1 VDHTDARDNMNKK
14 IIELLQ
20 QRRPNAGTDW
30 HQKLPQMAKRLEEA
44 LYSDA
49 GSFEQY
55 NDTQTLKGR
64 LQQLA
69 LSMGSKNSGAAKVS
83 AGGSG
88 GNTAPHNT
96 AGAPERSAT
105 QPAYLSGQSQ
115 SHVGQPSQSGGPAPG
130 MRMLGT
136 NGSRPP
142 GNASLYP
149 THGAAGS
156 AQVATRPPLYNIP
169 QPTSLLD
176 RPQDRSTGQQ
186 MPRLENS
193 SVVSASMQQPNQ
205 HITAP
210 RQFIKPNQINPIL
223 TQNVGAANG
232 GVGGLGHEP
241 SSHITSGPK
250 HDPSSREAAG
260 GHAQPSR
267 YPPQHGGAN
276 PHTDEHRHQVL
287 KQQQQRL
294 LLLRHASKCPHA
306 GDSCP
311 VTPHCASMKE
321 LWQHIM
327 SCKDQECKVAHC
339 VSSRYVLSH
348 YSKCKEA
355 NCPVCGPV
363 RDAIRKNYDKSRQ
376 ILSLS
381 NSGSSHHSSN
391 GLAAD
396 DRTGN
401 EPPIKKS
408 RSKDSAAAAPSNSTA
423 PAPAKQTELDPVSCA
438 IYCFTD
444 LQIKSHIDHLQEGLG
459 MKSTDVREL
468 CMPLVDEILK
478 HHNGYIFASPVDP
491 VAFNIPDYP
500 TIVKRPMDL
509 GTVRKRLD
517 SGYYR
522 DTTECASDVILCF
535 DNAMLYNP
543 ATSEVYKCAKVFK
556 NNFDRNLKLKLDARE
571 RELETKRLN
580 PNACT
585 LCGEAELKFEPPNIY
600 CNGKCGQRIRRNSYY
615 YTARN
620 AYHWCVS
627 CYNDLRDPI
636 RLANEGVLYK
646 KDLDKKR
653 HCEEVEEFWV
663 QCDECQRWVHQIC
676 SLFNGRRNLSE
687 EMKYMCPHCILE
699 QRKKHPDQVV
709 IPERRATAADLPRSL
724 MSEYIEKKV
733 NECLEKC
740 YRDEVEKF
748 GVAPDQVEKA
758 PTITVRQVSSVDN
771 AQRVREGMFE
781 RYKHKNYPAEFPCRT
796 KCLLLFQNLDGQDVI
811 LFGMYVY
818 EYGHKCPQPNQR
830 RVYVSYLDSAHY
842 FRPRTYRTA
851 VYHEIL
857 ISYLEYVKERGF
869 HTAHIW
875 ACPPMKGDDY
885 IFNCHPQDQ
894 KTPKDDRLRLWYV
907 KMLQKCKERGIVHE
921 VVDFHTEYLV
931 DPTNDATCMPY
942 FEGDYWVGE
951 AENIIK
957 KSKDSDGS
965 DELDESDSD
974 PDEPA
979 KVRSKRKKKAK
990 GSTRRVKSRSV
1001 RGTSSRPERD
1011 VVMSKLSGII
1021 EPMKEAFFVARLLP
1035 KEYADEC
1042 AVRRSKEV
1050 ALESGTNG
1058 AAKKEI
1064 EKQLLQEE
1072 ALSSGEV
1079 DGGSSSAGVAS
1090 KRSAEE
1096 SGKLT
1101 ANRVGVD
1108 GIAAA
1113 EENSASAEV
1122 KQDGS
1127 EDEDSKTAAATA
1139 SVKIEGAAG
1148 SKAAPASPES
1158 APVGSENAE
1167 VKVEVKTEGD
1177 AVKQNDEGGKS
1188 DSAMEEEECS
1198 DKTSEEEIKSAATAA
1213 ACAGA
1218 VSDSKAAVDGK
1229 TAKEAKSKNDDTED
1243 RDDTQESEHFESR
1256 LAFLN
1261 LCQGNNYQF
1270 DQLRRAK
1277 HTSLMTLYHLHNP
1290 DAPKFMAVCSKCQS
1304 SILSGYR
1311 YHCET
1316 CDLDI
1321 CQKCYQQNGARIHPH
1336 PLRPLSVGGAA
1347 IQLTDE
1353 QRRERQRSIALHL
1366 QLLQHASTCSAT
1378 DCKSKNCQKMKVS
1391 SCVPTC
1397 VLD

>member
-1 VDHTDARDNMNKK
+1 MNKK

-49 GSFEQY
+49 SSFDQY
-55 NDTQTLKGR
+55 IDFQTLKGR

-69 LSMGSKNSGAAKVS
+69 LSMGSKGSSTAKTAVGSGAP
-83 AGGSG
+83 
-88 GNTAPHNT
+88 APSSQSV
-96 AGAPERSAT
+96 AVPSERIAN
-105 QPAYLSGQSQ
+105 QPTHIPVQSQ
-115 SHVGQPSQSGGPAPG
+115 PQISQTLSNQSHPQSSSHAPA
-130 MRMLGT
+130 MRILGT
-136 NGSRPP
+136 NGSRPT
-142 GNASLYP
+142 GNVPMFQPQNIP
-149 THGAAGS
+149 TTTQG
-156 AQVATRPPLYNIP
+156 ATRPPMYNLV
-169 QPTSLLD
+169 QAASLVD
-176 RPQDRSTGQQ
+176 RPQERQRFDV
-186 MPRLENS
+186 S
-193 SVVSASMQQPNQ
+193 SVATAPSMQQPNQ
-205 HITAP
+205 HAAAP

-223 TQNVGAANG
+223 MQNVGPANG
-232 GVGGLGHEP
+232 GSVGHSHES
-241 SSHITSGPK
+241 SSHMNPMTKGTDSSAR
-250 HDPSSREAAG
+250 DP
-260 GHAQPSR
+260 GHQQSSR
-267 YPPQHGGAN
+267 YPQHGASI

-294 LLLRHASKCPHA
+294 LLLRHASKCPHT
-306 GDSCP
+306 GNQCP
-311 VTPHCASMKE
+311 VTPHCASMKQ
-321 LWQHIM
+321 LWEHIM
-327 SCKDQECKVAHC
+327 SCKDQECKVGHC

-355 NCPVCGPV
+355 SCPVCGPV
-363 RDAIRKNYDKSRQ
+363 RDAIRKNHDKTRQ

-381 NSGSSHHSSN
+381 SSGSVHQVTSSVV
-391 GLAAD
+391 AE
-396 DRTGN
+396 DRSGN
-401 EPPIKKS
+401 EPPTKKP
-408 RSKDSAAAAPSNSTA
+408 RGKEISAATAASTLPPSTA
-423 PAPAKQTELDPVSCA
+423 VARAKHNELDPVSCA

-459 MKSTDVREL
+459 MKSTDVREI

-522 DTTECASDVILCF
+522 DTGECASDVILCF

-543 ATSEVYKCAKVFK
+543 AATEVFKCAKVFK
-556 NNFDRNLKLKLDARE
+556 NNFDRNLKLKLEARE
-571 RELETKRLN
+571 RELEVKRLN

-585 LCGEAELKFEPPNIY
+585 LCGEAELKFEPPNLY
-600 CNGKCGQRIRRNSYY
+600 CNGKCGQRIRRNNNY

-620 AYHWCVS
+620 TYHWCVP
-627 CYNDLRDPI
+627 CFNDLRDPI

-646 KDLDKKR
+646 KDLDKKK

-663 QCDECQRWVHQIC
+663 QCDQCQRWVHQIC
-676 SLFNGRRNLSE
+676 TLFNGRRNISE

-699 QRKKHPDQVV
+699 QRKKNPQQVV
-709 IPERRATAADLPRSL
+709 IPDRMATAADLPRSL
-724 MSEYIEKKV
+724 MSEFIERRV

-740 YRDEVEKF
+740 YKDEVEKF
-748 GVAPDQVEKA
+748 GVAPDKVEKA

-818 EYGHKCPQPNQR
+818 EYGDKCPQPNQR

-842 FRPRTYRTA
+842 FRPRNYRTA

-921 VVDFHTEYLV
+921 VVDFHTEYLL
-931 DPTNDATCMPY
+931 DSSNDATCMPY

-957 KSKDSDGS
+957 KTKDSDGS
-965 DELDESDSD
+965 DDMDESESD
-974 PDEPA
+974 TEESA
-979 KVRSKRKKKAK
+979 KARSKRKKKSK
-990 GSTRRVKSRSV
+990 GAVRRVKSRLS

-1035 KEYADEC
+1035 KEYAEEC
-1042 AVRRSKEV
+1042 ADRRSKEV
-1050 ALESGTNG
+1050 ALESCTSG
-1058 AAKKEI
+1058 AAKIEI
-1064 EKQLLQEE
+1064 EKRLLQEE
-1072 ALSSGEV
+1072 ALSSGDV
-1079 DGGSSSAGVAS
+1079 DGSAGAS
-1090 KRSAEE
+1090 KRGTSEFDPSTMNQAEVVSNKVVE
-1096 SGKLT
+1096 V
-1101 ANRVGVD
+1101 ND
-1108 GIAAA
+1108 
-1113 EENSASAEV
+1113 SASAEV
-1122 KQDGS
+1122 KCDEFDDTKTSMNTENDVAEERASGDPQAS
-1127 EDEDSKTAAATA
+1127 ESVG
-1139 SVKIEGAAG
+1139 SVKQEIG
-1148 SKAAPASPES
+1148 
-1158 APVGSENAE
+1158 
-1167 VKVEVKTEGD
+1167 VKVESDTTKPRGD
-1177 AVKQNDEGGKS
+1177 VDT
-1188 DSAMEEEECS
+1188 MEEAVDS
-1198 DKTSEEEIKSAATAA
+1198 SEETKDAEVTGSATRT
-1213 ACAGA
+1213 
-1218 VSDSKAAVDGK
+1218 DSNPANDDKN
-1229 TAKEAKSKNDDTED
+1229 AKIVKEVRAKPDDTED
-1243 RDDTQESEHFESR
+1243 RDDTQECEHFETR

-1290 DAPKFMAVCSKCQS
+1290 DAPKFMAVCNKCNS
-1304 SILSGYR
+1304 SILTGYR

-1316 CDLDI
+1316 CDVDI
-1321 CQKCYQQNGARIHPH
+1321 CQKCYQQNGSRIHPH

-1347 IQLTDE
+1347 MQLTDE

-1366 QLLQHASTCSAT
+1366 QLLQHASSCSAT
-1378 DCKSKNCQKMKVS
+1378 DCKSKNCQKMKVRYTS
-1391 SCVPTC
+1391 SMRYICKVRN
-1397 VLD
+1397 VVGFLDTWTDLLRWI